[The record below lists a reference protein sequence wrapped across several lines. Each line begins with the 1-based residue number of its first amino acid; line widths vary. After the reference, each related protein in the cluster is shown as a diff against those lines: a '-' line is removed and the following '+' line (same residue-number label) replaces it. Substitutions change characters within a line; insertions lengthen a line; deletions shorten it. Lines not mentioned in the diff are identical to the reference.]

1 MERVDTTPD
10 QYLAEFPEAV
20 RATMTELDAMI
31 VTAMPGRSRALW
43 TGTFWGG
50 TDQHIIGYGDI
61 VQPRPRGEDVEWF
74 AVGLAR
80 QKAHFSLYVNAAA
93 DGKYLLAD
101 YADRLGKAKLGSA
114 SVAFQKLDDLDLNGL
129 AALLRRAD
137 ELTRPDR
144 TIER

>member
-1 MERVDTTPD
+1 MERVDTSPD
-10 QYLAEFPEAV
+10 EYLAELPEAV
-20 RATMTELDAMI
+20 RATMIELDAI
-31 VTAMPGRSRALW
+31 ITAAMPGRSRTLW

-61 VQPRPRGEDVEWF
+61 VQPRPRGDAVEWF

-101 YADRLGKAKLGSA
+101 HADRLGKVKLGSA
-114 SVAFQKLDDLDLNGL
+114 SVGFQKLDDLDLDGL